1 LWESRNT
8 VFETPKR
15 KFTQA
20 FGRIST
26 DELKNRRGNSRNLL
40 EA

>member
-8 VFETPKR
+8 IFETSKR

-20 FGRIST
+20 FGRISI
-26 DELKNRRGNSRNLL
+26 DELKI
-40 EA
+40 EEEIQETY